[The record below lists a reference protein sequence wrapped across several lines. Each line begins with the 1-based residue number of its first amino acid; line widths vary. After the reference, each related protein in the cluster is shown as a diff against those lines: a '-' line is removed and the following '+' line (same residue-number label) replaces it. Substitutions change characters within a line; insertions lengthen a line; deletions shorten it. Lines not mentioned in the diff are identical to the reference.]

1 MEFLPRPC
9 DNTIV
14 IVPLTRS
21 IRGQWW
27 TNKHTE
33 RKQQRDITQGC
44 GKLFRP
50 KKRPLWKINQTRN
63 ILRLRVDRISYFS
76 DVTAENLQEKSE
88 NWGKFEISML
98 ERCLSGKQI
107 NLKILTNMQEAG
119 ILHDWLAVSSSSACL
134 LAASANPQLEIIGRQ
149 CWRVGVGRGEEIDHP
164 KLDF

>member
-44 GKLFRP
+44 EKLFRP

-76 DVTAENLQEKSE
+76 DVTAENPQEKSE
-88 NWGKFEISML
+88 NWGKFEISTL
-98 ERCLSGKQI
+98 EMPFRKTDKSENPDKYAGGSDLAWQIWLWHENSDKTEKVIRRDQSGGRAIMIK
-107 NLKILTNMQEAG
+107 NLRLG
-119 ILHDWLAVSSSSACL
+119 
-134 LAASANPQLEIIGRQ
+134 
-149 CWRVGVGRGEEIDHP
+149 
-164 KLDF
+164 